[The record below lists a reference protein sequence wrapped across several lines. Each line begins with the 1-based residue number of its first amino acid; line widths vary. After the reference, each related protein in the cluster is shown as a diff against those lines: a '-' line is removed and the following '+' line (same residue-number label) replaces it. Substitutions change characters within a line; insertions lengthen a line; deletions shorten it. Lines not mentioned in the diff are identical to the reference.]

1 MLEMMRNFFSLTPA
15 IAVAII
21 SHEYFRFITAK
32 RFDAVKPEWGGPGFI
47 RRIDPV
53 GLLMYYFF
61 KFGWSRPF
69 PVNYWKLRKAGY
81 FKGILTAISGSI
93 ANFSIGLIAGLV
105 FYLSGLHQYSTF
117 MPEAVNSFPLSYIA
131 DVVYWMMVIDLNT
144 ALFNLIPIPPLDGAN
159 IVTMIVPENQ
169 VNWLVK
175 YELYGILTL
184 LVLSLMGIIQ
194 LVMWPI
200 TQFIQLLAR
209 LIA

>member
-1 MLEMMRNFFSLTPA
+1 
-15 IAVAII
+15 
-21 SHEYFRFITAK
+21 
-32 RFDAVKPEWGGPGFI
+32 
-47 RRIDPV
+47 
-53 GLLMYYFF
+53 
-61 KFGWSRPF
+61 
-69 PVNYWKLRKAGY
+69 
-81 FKGILTAISGSI
+81 
-93 ANFSIGLIAGLV
+93 
-105 FYLSGLHQYSTF
+105 
-117 MPEAVNSFPLSYIA
+117 
-131 DVVYWMMVIDLNT
+131 

>member
-1 MLEMMRNFFSLTPA
+1 MLEMMRNFFCLTPA
-15 IAVAII
+15 IAATIL
-21 SHEYFRFITAK
+21 SHEYARFITARK
-32 RFDAVKPEWGGPGFI
+32 FEAIKPEWGEPGFI

-81 FKGILTAISGSI
+81 FKAILTSISGSI
-93 ANFSIGLIAGLV
+93 ANFSLGLIVGLL
-105 FYLSGLHQYSTF
+105 FYLSGLYQYSTF
-117 MPEAVNSFPLSYIA
+117 LPDSVSSFPTSYIA
-131 DVVYWMMVIDLNT
+131 DVVYWTMVINLNT

-159 IVTMIVPENQ
+159 IVTVLVPESQ

-194 LVMWPI
+194 LIMWPI